1 MPGKRPRNEKRKG
14 RARLSK
20 QASSEQ
26 IVEKARP
33 AVQAWLR
40 LRPGSSE
47 PGGVTLLKNTSRS
60 IVCRIEGMG
69 PGGSGVVAKRCPRT
83 DGELEA
89 FIYSEVLDR
98 LSMES
103 VRCYGF
109 INEDGGDHG
118 WLFLEDCG
126 ITKVTEKGGSFPT
139 AFAHWLALLH
149 GSASNL
155 PIRGRLPDRGPA
167 WYLEIL
173 RAARL
178 GLCQSLA
185 ERNLTELDRSAF
197 ETMLVC
203 FEVLE
208 RNWHILEERCEGLP
222 WTLVHCDLQPKNIL
236 TRQTPSGVAFLP
248 LDWED
253 AGWGSP
259 ATDLAE
265 IDATSYW
272 STAIRTWA
280 GIELRQVEEQARCGA
295 VFQILAAVGWEIVR
309 LAAGSE
315 EKAMRRLRIYA
326 LRLTAS
332 TQALGLEV

>member
-1 MPGKRPRNEKRKG
+1 VP
-14 RARLSK
+14 LSQ

-26 IVEKARP
+26 IVEKLHP

-40 LRPGSSE
+40 LRPGSYA
-47 PGGVTLLKNTSRS
+47 PCGVTLLKNTSRS
-60 IVCRIEGMG
+60 TVCRIEGVG
-69 PGGSGVVAKRCPRT
+69 PGGSGIVAKRCPRT

-98 LSMES
+98 LLMES

-109 INEDGGDHG
+109 VNEDVGEHG

-126 ITKVTEKGGSFPT
+126 ITKVAEKGESFPAT
-139 AFAHWLALLH
+139 FASWLALVH

-155 PIRGRLPDRGPA
+155 PIRGRLRDRGPA
-167 WYLEIL
+167 WYLETL

-178 GLCQSLA
+178 RLCQSLPQQDGSD
-185 ERNLTELDRSAF
+185 LDRSAF
-197 ETMLVC
+197 DAMLVC

-208 RNWHILEERCEGLP
+208 RNWHVIQERCGGLP

-236 TRQTPSGVAFLP
+236 IRHTPSGVAFLP
-248 LDWED
+248 LDWEE
-253 AGWGSP
+253 AGWGAP
-259 ATDLAE
+259 ASDLAE
-265 IDATSYW
+265 IDAPTYW
-272 STAIRTWA
+272 STARRTWA
-280 GIELRQVEEQARCGA
+280 GIELRRVDEQVCCGA
-295 VFQILAAVGWEIVR
+295 VFKMLSAVGWEILR
-309 LAAGSE
+309 LAEGSE

-326 LRLTAS
+326 PQLTAA